1 MAIVELSGA
10 DGLTVLAPAGAPT
23 VLDPVPGVGVLV
35 LEVSG
40 GHLTWDLFDDSGVAA
55 AVLDDPAAAQDWL
68 WALYGEAAAVAVA
81 DRVSGSL
88 DLSPA
93 AAGPLDVSPADPA
106 QAAAARQLAYAHWAA
121 RWWPASTLDGI
132 AALDQGLLDA
142 EIAELTAACD
152 ALVDGADAVAPVPV
166 EVTARAEDYALAA
179 GDGAPAGMVLR
190 RGSTGWA
197 WHRCPPGVI
206 DASEQALTWESVRQ
220 GGAGVLRVE
229 VVAAPR
235 TVPVLVPAHLRPWVR
250 VGELRVPLD
259 AAADRWVTTLATGDA
274 AEPELFVPGVGS
286 AQADSA
292 ADRVRVREFARTRLA
307 GTGSPLRA
315 ESAAA
320 ADDSDF

>member
-1 MAIVELSGA
+1 MVTVDLSAA
-10 DGLTVLAPAGAPT
+10 DGLTVLAAAGAPT
-23 VLDPVPGVGVLV
+23 VLDPVPGAGVLV

-40 GHLTWDLFDDSGVAA
+40 GHLTWDLFGDSVVPA

-68 WALYGEAAAVAVA
+68 WAVYGEAAAVAVA
-81 DRVSGSL
+81 DR
-88 DLSPA
+88 
-93 AAGPLDVSPADPA
+93 AAGPLEVSPADPG
-106 QAAAARQLAYAHWAA
+106 QAEAARRLAYAHWAA

-132 AALDQGLLDA
+132 AALDPGLLDA

-152 ALVDGADAVAPVPV
+152 ALVDGADAVADAVADTAV
-166 EVTARAEDYALAA
+166 EVAARAEDYALAA
-179 GDGAPAGMVLR
+179 GDGASAGMVLR

-197 WHRCPPGVI
+197 WHRCPPGVV

-220 GGAGVLRVE
+220 GGSGVLRVE

-235 TVPVLVPAHLRPWVR
+235 AVPVLVPAHLRPWVR
-250 VGELRVPLD
+250 VGALRAPLD
-259 AAADRWVTTLATGDA
+259 AAADRWVTTLATDDG

-286 AQADSA
+286 AQPDSA
-292 ADRVRVREFARTRLA
+292 ADRVRVREFARARLA
-307 GTGSPLRA
+307 GTGSLLRA

>member
-1 MAIVELSGA
+1 MVTVDVRGV
-10 DGLTVLAPAGAPT
+10 DGLTVLAPVGAPT

-40 GHLTWDLFDDSGVAA
+40 GHLTWDLFGDSVVPA

-81 DRVSGSL
+81 DGV
-88 DLSPA
+88 D
-93 AAGPLDVSPADPA
+93 GPLDAEPADPG
-106 QAAAARQLAYAHWAA
+106 QAEDARRLAYAHWAA

-132 AALDQGLLDA
+132 AALDPGLLDA

-152 ALVDGADAVAPVPV
+152 ALVDGADAVVAAAV

-179 GDGAPAGMVLR
+179 GDGVREGMVLR

-197 WHRCPPGVI
+197 WHRCPPGVV

-220 GGAGVLRVE
+220 GGSGVLRVD

-250 VGELRVPLD
+250 VGELRAPLD
-259 AAADRWVTTLATGDA
+259 AAADHWVTTLATPEV

-286 AQADSA
+286 AQPDSA
-292 ADRVRVREFARTRLA
+292 ADRVRVREFARARLSGA
-307 GTGSPLRA
+307 GSLLRA